1 MGKMVMDLDEF
12 KLKTCISKL
21 RDLNREKLILNR
33 QLDELIVEYMGLEN
47 INIEIE

>member
-12 KLKTCISKL
+12 KLKTCICKL

-33 QLDELIVEYMGLEN
+33 QLDELTVEYMGLEN
-47 INIEIE
+47 INTEIE